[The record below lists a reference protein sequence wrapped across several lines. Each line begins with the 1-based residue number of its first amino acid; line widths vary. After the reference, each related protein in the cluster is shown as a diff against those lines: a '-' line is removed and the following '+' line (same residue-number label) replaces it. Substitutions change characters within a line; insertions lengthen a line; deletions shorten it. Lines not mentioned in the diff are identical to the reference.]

1 MRFGISCHR
10 NVIKRNIEGKVLL
23 ENTTYRVYRKAFFG
37 LIRLYVA
44 LRPSSHWEA
53 YNEVAVCYELD
64 ARRATSF
71 DNCEEAK
78 ALIEALKA
86 TPDRFIRY
94 SS

>member
-23 ENTTYRVYRKAFFG
+23 ENTTYRVYKKAFFG
-37 LIRLYVA
+37 LVRLYVA

-53 YNEVAVCYELD
+53 YNEVTVCYEFD

-71 DNCEEAK
+71 DNREEAK

-86 TPDRFIRY
+86 TPDKFIRY

>member
-1 MRFGISCHR
+1 MEYGISCHR

-23 ENTTYRVYRKAFFG
+23 ENTTYRVYRRMCFG

-71 DNCEEAK
+71 DNREEAM
-78 ALIEALKA
+78 ALIEALRA
-86 TPDRFIRY
+86 TPDKFIRY

>member
-1 MRFGISCHR
+1 MKFGISCHR
-10 NVIKRNIEGKVLL
+10 NVIKRNVEGKVLL
-23 ENTTYRVYRKAFFG
+23 ESLTYRVYVKSFFG

-64 ARRATSF
+64 ASRATSF
-71 DNCEEAK
+71 DNREEAE
-78 ALIEALKA
+78 ALIEALRA
-86 TPDRFIRY
+86 TPDKFIRY